1 MKRKTHSVLRS
12 RTGASITF
20 ALLLFLV
27 CAVVGALVL
36 TAGSAAA
43 GRVSNLAQSD
53 QRYYNVT
60 SAAGLLADE
69 LSGKKV
75 TIVRTREITTKTVT
89 EYKVNLAGGAA
100 VSANKIAET
109 SSARYTTKLNER
121 PEVPTELA
129 DYPPP
134 PTDPNDGAV
143 FTDLTFLDT
152 IAVKLLLD
160 DVNFNTDEAMN
171 KSMKNCPEQQ
181 RGVLRV
187 IHAGSTD
194 ADPNVGVADPSSLS
208 VDCLYEVQSDGTI
221 ILTLTNSTDI
231 SGETYS
237 LRIKLSPSINET
249 ESETTETLSSNRD
262 SYTDSG
268 FHETVTTR
276 TTLTKTAE
284 ISWTVSGVEKVVSA
298 ADASAQP
305 VETGT
310 PIETDSP

>member
-100 VSANKIAET
+100 VNAEKKDEK

-121 PEVPTELA
+121 PEEPTDLENYL
-129 DYPPP
+129 
-134 PTDPNDGAV
+134 TDPNDGVV

-171 KSMKNCPEQQ
+171 QSMKNGPVQ

-187 IHAGSTD
+187 LHAGSTD

-221 ILTLTNSTDI
+221 ILTLTNSTDK

>member
-100 VSANKIAET
+100 VNAEKIDEK

-121 PEVPTELA
+121 PEEPTDLEN
-129 DYPPP
+129 YP
-134 PTDPNDGAV
+134 PTDTNDGAV

-171 KSMKNCPEQQ
+171 QSMKNGPVQS
-181 RGVLRV
+181 GVLHV
-187 IHAGSTD
+187 LHAGSTD

-208 VDCLYEVQSDGTI
+208 VDCLYVVQPDGTI
-221 ILTLTNSTDI
+221 ILTLTNSTDK

-268 FHETVTTR
+268 FKETVTTR